1 MGGVDHGSAWSASL
15 RRGTDAELDSWLGL
29 AHQLCDA
36 ADPICLDAL
45 RGELRISAKDD
56 GSFVTDADR
65 AVERLIRGRIADA
78 FPEHGVVGEE
88 FGDTGADATVRWYV
102 DPIDGT
108 HNFMRGVPVFA
119 TLLGVE
125 RDGELQAGMISAPAL
140 GRRWWARRGGGAWV
154 RDAIMGG
161 EPRRLRVSDRAELAT
176 TQLVYGAT
184 TDMLDSRVGTGFRT
198 LLSEV
203 WRERAFGDFWGYAL
217 VAEAAAELMME
228 PELHVWDIAGPWVVV
243 EEAGGRV
250 SDFDGR
256 RDWHA
261 GEALASNG
269 LLHDLVLERLSG

>member
-1 MGGVDHGSAWSASL
+1 MPGGQAASAARQRGS
-15 RRGTDAELDSWLGL
+15 DAELDAWLSM
-29 AHQLCDA
+29 AHQLCDT
-36 ADPICLDAL
+36 ADRTSLDAW
-45 RGELRISAKDD
+45 RTELRISTKDD
-56 GSFVTDADR
+56 GSYVTEADQ
-65 AVERLIRGRIADA
+65 AIERDIRGRLADA
-78 FPEHGVVGEE
+78 FPGHGVVGEE
-88 FGDTGADATVRWYV
+88 YGEEGREAPTRWYV

-154 RDAIMGG
+154 RDVIMGG
-161 EPRRLRVSDRAELAT
+161 DPRRLRVSDRADLAT

>member
-1 MGGVDHGSAWSASL
+1 MGGIDHGSGWSAGL
-15 RRGTDAELDSWLGL
+15 QRGTDAELDGWLDVARGI
-29 AHQLCDA
+29 CDA
-36 ADPICLDAL
+36 ADVICLDAL

-65 AVERLIRGRIADA
+65 AVERLVRERIADT

-88 FGDTGADATVRWYV
+88 YGDAGAGAAVRWYV

-125 RDGELQAGMISAPAL
+125 RDGELQAGMI
-140 GRRWWARRGGGAWV
+140 
-154 RDAIMGG
+154 MGG
-161 EPRRLRVSDRAELAT
+161 QPRRLRVSDRSDLAT

-184 TDMLDSRVGTGFRT
+184 TDMLDSRVGSGFGT
-198 LLSEV
+198 LLRDV

-217 VAEAAAELMME
+217 VADAAAELMME
-228 PELHVWDIAGPWVVV
+228 PELHVWDIAAPWVVV

-261 GEALASNG
+261 GEAFASNG
-269 LLHDLVLERLSG
+269 LLHEQVLERLHG

>member
-1 MGGVDHGSAWSASL
+1 MGAIDHGSAWSAGL
-15 RRGTDAELDSWLGL
+15 QRGTDAELDGWLEV
-29 AHQLCDA
+29 AHGMCDA
-36 ADPICLDAL
+36 ADVICLDAL

-56 GSFVTDADR
+56 GSFVTDADG
-65 AVERLIRGRIADA
+65 AVERLIRERVADA

-88 FGDTGADATVRWYV
+88 YGDAGASAAVRWYV

-125 RDGELQAGMISAPAL
+125 RDGELQAGMISAPGL

-154 RDAIMGG
+154 HDVIMGG
-161 EPRRLRVSDRAELAT
+161 QPRRLRVSDRAHLAT
-176 TQLVYGAT
+176 SQLVYGAT
-184 TDMLDSRVGTGFRT
+184 TDMLDSRVGRGFET
-198 LLSEV
+198 LLRDV

-217 VAEAAAELMME
+217 VADAAAELMME
-228 PELHVWDIAGPWVVV
+228 PELHVWDIAAPWVVV

-261 GEALASNG
+261 GEAFASNG
-269 LLHDLVLERLSG
+269 LLHEQVLERLHG